1 MNKTTAKFKLR
12 KELKNKAAL
21 CPIALQ
27 AFING
32 EKCVIASGFSVK
44 ENQWD
49 DVNGRVINHPDL
61 SDLNIALQNE
71 MSKATRIFVE
81 YRLAN
86 RVLTKKQF
94 YEDFTEYSKRNDFV
108 AFYESQLEKRL
119 LDNKISKGTYKAQKV
134 TLGKL
139 KQFKEKITFNE
150 LNTDLVEA
158 FDLWHTRHLKNEIAK
173 SGKKQ
178 VNNSHNTKAKALS
191 HIRTYMNLAI
201 KKKGVKVENP
211 FSEIKI
217 RETEGSIV
225 FLEVSEL
232 AQLHDLFQRLE
243 HDERNY
249 KITVGLFLLSCF
261 TGLRI
266 SDVKN
271 IRMLPITN
279 NYELTFQP
287 KKTLRYNK
295 TITIPMNNAA
305 KYFYNWLLGI
315 GDIDLHDNTINTYL
329 KTISRKAGIK
339 KHLSMHVARHTFAT
353 QFIANGGNVVYLQQ
367 ILGHGD
373 MRTTM
378 RYVHIVDSTKRE
390 QIFKLDAI
398 LQSF

>member
-12 KELKNKAAL
+12 KELKNKAGL

-32 EKCVIASGFSVK
+32 EKCVIALGFSIK

-81 YRLAN
+81 YRLSN

-232 AQLHDLFQRLE
+232 AQLHDLFQKLE

-315 GDIDLHDNTINTYL
+315 GDIDLHDNTINGYL